1 MNRTRTKKEE
11 AIAMNEITP
20 DAPDWDEYEAEQV
33 RMHRLFERMT
43 ALYEREEMIG
53 EEKEIENAGN

>member
-33 RMHRLFERMT
+33 RMHPRRTRRRDRISSDRPAARIPRQF
-43 ALYEREEMIG
+43 
-53 EEKEIENAGN
+53 

>member
-1 MNRTRTKKEE
+1 
-11 AIAMNEITP
+11 MNEITP
-20 DAPDWDEYEAEQV
+20 GAPDWDEYEAEQV